1 MDFVGP
7 IFEILKCTGPPLC
20 KYIEY
25 HRKLEEYKQNLNRI
39 LEELKS
45 QKDEI
50 ETRLKVE
57 CGFGKLRKYEVIK
70 WLENVQRTIHD
81 VENVEQTF
89 NNGKCLSRV
98 CQAKLVEK
106 KIQQMQE
113 YRQKGS
119 SFDSL
124 VIDEP
129 PASGIILPTTPLV
142 GETTAKKNMEEI
154 WRHLMD
160 DEIKNIGIFGMG
172 GVGKTTIVTHINNR
186 LIEEDKFHHVIWVT
200 VSQTL
205 DLVEVQNGIANALNQ
220 SLLGK
225 KDQKIRAGLLLSML
239 RKKRFVLILDDTWEA
254 IKLEKV
260 GIPKPTKE
268 NGCKLVITTR
278 SLDVCH
284 SMNCKTVEVKPLLEK
299 EALDLFF
306 EKAGVDISKVP
317 TLKKIAELV
326 VKQCAGLPLAIVTI
340 ASSLRGEYDISE
352 WRNALNE
359 LTNNISSVKVREDEI
374 FMTLKFSFDRL
385 KEKKIQRCFLYCALY
400 PQDHDIPK
408 TELVDCWIAEGLLE
422 EMDNLQ
428 ATVDRGHIMI
438 KKLVNNCLLLESVDR
453 SCVKLHDVV
462 RDMVLRYIT
471 SESPLFIVKAGLNL
485 KELPSEQEWKENL
498 DKVSLMNNS
507 ISEIPSSMS
516 LNCQMLSTLFLQE
529 NLLKSIPESFFL
541 QMHGLMILNLSETAI
556 ESLPNSIS
564 ELTNLTAL
572 LLKHCYRLKWIPS
585 LSKLRALRIL
595 DLGFTKINEVPTG
608 MEMLTNLT
616 SLHLFS
622 MELHKIP
629 VGIFPKLCR
638 LQKLVVRWGLETPRV
653 AVEEA
658 ARLKNL
664 DSVMAQFRNL
674 QDFNCYVK
682 SLNSHGGPNGY
693 YLFLYPGDMATHP
706 SDWRW
711 SFINVNKEV
720 TLKWCNIHG
729 REEKDSIILPKDVEC
744 LSIDFCEDVTKISD
758 IPTFNT
764 LERLEILK
772 IWHLD
777 NLTVLLNLSESTPPD
792 LKVVRV
798 HSCLKVKKLFASK
811 RLLELKN
818 LEWIDVYSCPK
829 MEELI
834 TVEDDH
840 DNEAKMEELITIEDD
855 DDDNEERRRKEF
867 LLPKLKKLSLS
878 YMPELKN
885 ICSSN
890 GVMVCDSLQEIVIE
904 NCPQLERL
912 PLYLPV
918 DEKGQLSPPPVLQ
931 KIRISRRLWEAL
943 KWDHLHP
950 NAKTDLLRPFC
961 EFSFL

>member
-7 IFEILKCTGPPLC
+7 ILEILKCTGPPLC

-57 CGFGKLRKYEVIK
+57 CSFGKLRKYEVIK
-70 WLENVQRTIHD
+70 WLENVQRTIHN

-186 LIEEDKFHHVIWVT
+186 LIEEDKFHHVMWVT

-306 EKAGVDISKVP
+306 EKAD
-317 TLKKIAELV
+317 
-326 VKQCAGLPLAIVTI
+326 
-340 ASSLRGEYDISE
+340 
-352 WRNALNE
+352 
-359 LTNNISSVKVREDEI
+359 
-374 FMTLKFSFDRL
+374 
-385 KEKKIQRCFLYCALY
+385 
-400 PQDHDIPK
+400 
-408 TELVDCWIAEGLLE
+408 
-422 EMDNLQ
+422 
-428 ATVDRGHIMI
+428 
-438 KKLVNNCLLLESVDR
+438 
-453 SCVKLHDVV
+453 CVKLHDVV

-529 NLLKSIPESFFL
+529 NPLESIPESFFL

-729 REEKDSIILPKDVEC
+729 REEKYSIILPKDVEC
-744 LSIDFCEDVTKISD
+744 LSIDFCEDVTKITD

-855 DDDNEERRRKEF
+855 DDNNEERRRKEF

-885 ICSSN
+885 ICSSI

-950 NAKTDLLRPFC
+950 NAKTDLLLPFC

>member
-1 MDFVGP
+1 MP
-7 IFEILKCTGPPLC
+7 
-20 KYIEY
+20 
-25 HRKLEEYKQNLNRI
+25 
-39 LEELKS
+39 
-45 QKDEI
+45 
-50 ETRLKVE
+50 
-57 CGFGKLRKYEVIK
+57 
-70 WLENVQRTIHD
+70 
-81 VENVEQTF
+81 
-89 NNGKCLSRV
+89 
-98 CQAKLVEK
+98 
-106 KIQQMQE
+106 
-113 YRQKGS
+113 
-119 SFDSL
+119 
-124 VIDEP
+124 
-129 PASGIILPTTPLV
+129 
-142 GETTAKKNMEEI
+142 
-154 WRHLMD
+154 
-160 DEIKNIGIFGMG
+160 
-172 GVGKTTIVTHINNR
+172 
-186 LIEEDKFHHVIWVT
+186 
-200 VSQTL
+200 
-205 DLVEVQNGIANALNQ
+205 
-220 SLLGK
+220 
-225 KDQKIRAGLLLSML
+225 
-239 RKKRFVLILDDTWEA
+239 
-254 IKLEKV
+254 
-260 GIPKPTKE
+260 
-268 NGCKLVITTR
+268 
-278 SLDVCH
+278 
-284 SMNCKTVEVKPLLEK
+284 
-299 EALDLFF
+299 
-306 EKAGVDISKVP
+306 
-317 TLKKIAELV
+317 
-326 VKQCAGLPLAIVTI
+326 
-340 ASSLRGEYDISE
+340 
-352 WRNALNE
+352 
-359 LTNNISSVKVREDEI
+359 
-374 FMTLKFSFDRL
+374 LKFSFDRL
-385 KEKKIQRCFLYCALY
+385 KEKKIQRCLLYCALY
-400 PQDHDIPK
+400 PQDHNIPK
-408 TELVDCWIAEGLLE
+408 TELVDCWIAEGLLK

-428 ATVDRGHIMI
+428 ATEDRGHIMI

-516 LNCQMLSTLFLQE
+516 PNCQILSTLFLQE
-529 NLLKSIPESFFL
+529 NPLESISESFFL
-541 QMHGLMILNLSETAI
+541 QMHGLMILNLSETTI
-556 ESLPNSIS
+556 ESLPNSIF

-585 LSKLRALRIL
+585 LAKLRALRIL

-674 QDFNCYVK
+674 QDFNCDVK

-758 IPTFNT
+758 IPTFNS

-798 HSCLKVKKLFASK
+798 HSCLKVKKLFA
-811 RLLELKN
+811 L
-818 LEWIDVYSCPK
+818 
-829 MEELI
+829 
-834 TVEDDH
+834 
-840 DNEAKMEELITIEDD
+840 
-855 DDDNEERRRKEF
+855 
-867 LLPKLKKLSLS
+867 
-878 YMPELKN
+878 
-885 ICSSN
+885 N
-890 GVMVCDSLQEIVIE
+890 GCW
-904 NCPQLERL
+904 N
-912 PLYLPV
+912 
-918 DEKGQLSPPPVLQ
+918 
-931 KIRISRRLWEAL
+931 
-943 KWDHLHP
+943 
-950 NAKTDLLRPFC
+950 
-961 EFSFL
+961 